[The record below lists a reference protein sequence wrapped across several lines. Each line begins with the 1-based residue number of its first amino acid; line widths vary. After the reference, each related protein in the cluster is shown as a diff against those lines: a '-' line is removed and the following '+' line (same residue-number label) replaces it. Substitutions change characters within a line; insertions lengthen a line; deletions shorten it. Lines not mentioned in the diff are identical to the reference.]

1 MSDGSKTPWIYTLY
15 YTIHLVFY
23 NKTEEKPLTS
33 TTYKVET
40 TTMDMRV
47 RAKVMNA
54 QVIRTHFC
62 V

>member
-1 MSDGSKTPWIYTLY
+1 M
-15 YTIHLVFY
+15 FY

-54 QVIRTHFC
+54 QAIRARFSILGCLIC
-62 V
+62 VWNPPLRGEASP